1 MFYMY
6 KRNFLYYL
14 HFSDGTV
21 FNRIIVRGNEVIAIG
36 HLPGAHVTIVKANN
50 EGVISSQKSI
60 PAAWI
65 STETRYD
72 FQRYF

>member
-1 MFYMY
+1 MY

-36 HLPGAHVTIVKANN
+36 HLPVLLSIVKPLFQNGLKN
-50 EGVISSQKSI
+50 IFENHTLFLWKSMQL
-60 PAAWI
+60 
-65 STETRYD
+65 E
-72 FQRYF
+72 

>member
-1 MFYMY
+1 MNSECQYPSF
-6 KRNFLYYL
+6 NISVVC
-14 HFSDGTV
+14 FSDGTV
-21 FNRIIVRGNEVIAIG
+21 FDRVIVRGNEVIVIG

-65 STETRYD
+65 NKETR
-72 FQRYF
+72 